1 MGITAANNRDILA
14 FQIKEVLFPKDYE
27 LLPNSHEAWDW
38 EMAFLELKALE
49 KADLIN
55 RSAFFAKVEGDETL
69 HYRMCNSIDSSV
81 HKNKSIFTR
90 AFFLANQFST
100 GYATHSLFPY
110 RGKFHPQMVKGLL
123 NILNIQPGQL
133 VLDPMAGSFTTCVEA
148 KIMGINSIGI
158 DLSPFCVLMG
168 EAKSFATSMKIGSL
182 DRLESMV
189 PQILKLFEKETDLNN
204 GLRGLLAENANDV
217 VEAEGFFDLAM
228 LAFLDSVGYARRRK
242 RKLPIDLFPEVFTRY
257 LLTVRSFTNF
267 LQNNPPNNRFGD
279 AQISA
284 GSVLDLKLKDNS
296 ADCILTSPPY
306 SFAIDYV
313 DNDAP
318 QLQILSVDIEE
329 LKHDMIGLRGKDRE
343 ARVQNYLEDMS
354 VAFKEMA
361 RVLKPQKYCIIIIGS
376 NSIQTRGIKLDEGF
390 IMLANEANLELERD
404 MVKPIKGIQN
414 TLHEEHVM
422 FFRKKE

>member
-1 MGITAANNRDILA
+1 MGIAATSKDILA
-14 FQIKEVLFPKDYE
+14 FQIKDILFPKDYE

-38 EMAFLELKALE
+38 EMAFLELKTLKKE
-49 KADLIN
+49 DLIN
-55 RSAFFAKVEGDETL
+55 RSAFFAKVEGNETF
-69 HYRMCNSIDSSV
+69 HYQMCNSIDTSV
-81 HKNKSIFTR
+81 HNNKSIFTR
-90 AFFLANQFST
+90 AFFLANQYST

-123 NILNIQPGQL
+123 NILNIKPGQL
-133 VLDPMAGSFTTCVEA
+133 ILDPMAGSCTACIEA

-168 EAKSFATSMKIGSL
+168 KAKAFATSIKIDSL
-182 DRLESMV
+182 IRLENLV
-189 PQILKLFEKETDLNN
+189 PQIINVFEKETDLNN
-204 GLRGLLAENANDV
+204 NLRRILTENASDV
-217 VEAEGFFDLAM
+217 IEADDFLGLIM

-267 LQNNPPNNRFGD
+267 LQNNAPNNKFGD
-279 AQISA
+279 AQISI
-284 GSVLDLKLKDNS
+284 GSVLELNLMDNS
-296 ADCILTSPPY
+296 VDCILTSPPY

-318 QLQILSVDIEE
+318 QLQILGVEVDE
-329 LKHDMIGLRGKDRE
+329 LKQNMIGLRGKDRE
-343 ARVQNYLEDMS
+343 TRVQNYLEDMS
-354 VAFKEMA
+354 VALKEMA

-390 IMLANEANLELERD
+390 KMLASEANLELVRD